1 VPTSQRGSIS
11 AVPISVE
18 ATFKAAEE
26 WPFLRDDHPPLL
38 SDSSDLGIRCCR
50 QSFVIYGEP
59 QSGKTEMMICLT
71 AKLLDSRRKFVLHLL
86 NDSVDLLGQNLGR
99 FQESGLAP
107 AAQNYTDI
115 LDPAI
120 NIKKQPHIVFCKKNA
135 RDLQKPK

>member
-1 VPTSQRGSIS
+1 VLPPVVCHLWR
-11 AVPISVE
+11 
-18 ATFKAAEE
+18 AAERQD
-26 WPFLRDDHPPLL
+26 RDD
-38 SDSSDLGIRCCR
+38 D
-50 QSFVIYGEP
+50 
-59 QSGKTEMMICLT
+59 
-71 AKLLDSRRKFVLHLL
+71 LLDRQAARRTTEVCPPSTA
-86 NDSVDLLGQNLGR
+86 DSVDLLGQNLGR